1 MSKRKAEAVEEEEE
15 EDTMPDPIEAD
26 VMDTKCWLLRVPND
40 LAERVSFNSVSLSL
54 PPCLCLSVSR
64 SLCLLMASVSFSSL
78 FGFSFSLPDSCFKG
92 RV

>member
-40 LAERVSFNSVSLSL
+40 LAERAESNDLARFVVACLAVQVGPL
-54 PPCLCLSVSR
+54 P
-64 SLCLLMASVSFSSL
+64 
-78 FGFSFSLPDSCFKG
+78 
-92 RV
+92 